1 MTGHGYGSVQ
11 ATYTMNPLAYTH
23 HYEPGTDPAAPP
35 LLLLHGTGGTET
47 DLLPLGR
54 QLSPGSALLSP
65 RGDVLERGMPRF
77 FKRFAE
83 GVFDLEDVARRTHA
97 LADFIAA
104 AARQYGF
111 DATRLTAIGYSN
123 GANIAA
129 SLLLLRPESLAAAV
143 LLRPMVVWETPPAAS
158 LTGKRIL
165 ISSGSSDPIVPADH
179 PERLAAQFRTAG
191 AEVTLKIH
199 PTGHGLVAADFTS
212 TGQFLHAP

>member
-1 MTGHGYGSVQ
+1 
-11 ATYTMNPLAYTH
+11 MNPLTYIH

-54 QLSPGSALLSP
+54 QLAPGAALLSP

-77 FKRFAE
+77 FRRFAE
-83 GVFDLEDVARRTHA
+83 GVFDLDDVARRTHA

-104 AARQYGF
+104 AAQHYGF
-111 DATRLTAIGYSN
+111 DATRLTALGYSN

-143 LLRPMVVWETPPAAS
+143 LLRPMVVLEPASTPA
-158 LTGKRIL
+158 LTGKRLL
-165 ISSGSSDPIVPADH
+165 ISSGDADPIVPHDH
-179 PERLAAQFRTAG
+179 PARLAAQFRTAG
-191 AEVTLKIH
+191 ARATH
-199 PTGHGLVAADFTS
+199 ATHATGHGLISADLKAAAT
-212 TGQFLHAP
+212 FLATAS